1 MCLLNN
7 ECAIAV
13 FLVSNQDY
21 RQKKDPLKI
30 GGFKIELMEKK
41 KQTTSPIL
49 GVLCNS
55 AGWMLAESF
64 LFSLDKLR
72 RIIRTKKRLASVC
85 ENYPEI
91 GFLCEVRIFSLC
103 FLTLCEILLE
113 GALLAILYQTV

>member
-1 MCLLNN
+1 
-7 ECAIAV
+7 
-13 FLVSNQDY
+13 
-21 RQKKDPLKI
+21 
-30 GGFKIELMEKK
+30 MEKK
-41 KQTTSPIL
+41 KQTTSPIP

-85 ENYPEI
+85 EKYPEI
-91 GFLCEVRIFSLC
+91 GFLCEVRMFSLC

-113 GALLAILYQTV
+113 GALLAVLYQTV

>member
-1 MCLLNN
+1 MRHSSFPRLESGL
-7 ECAIAV
+7 
-13 FLVSNQDY
+13 QT
-21 RQKKDPLKI
+21 KKSPLKI

-41 KQTTSPIL
+41 KQTTSPIP

-85 ENYPEI
+85 EKYPEI
-91 GFLCEVRIFSLC
+91 GFLCEVRMFSLC

-113 GALLAILYQTV
+113 GALLAVLYQTV